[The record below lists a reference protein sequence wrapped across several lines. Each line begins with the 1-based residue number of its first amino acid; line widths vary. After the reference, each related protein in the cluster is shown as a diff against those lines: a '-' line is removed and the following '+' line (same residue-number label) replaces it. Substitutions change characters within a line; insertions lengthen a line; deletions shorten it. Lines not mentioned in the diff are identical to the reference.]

1 MKWVLLEKIKPN
13 LFKNIQSTCLILAME
28 VMDHHLLEDLAKV
41 GYKLDMEVN
50 NFKHPFYN
58 ILAICWKIL

>member
-13 LFKNIQSTCLILAME
+13 LIKNIQSTCLILAME
-28 VMDHHLLEDLAKV
+28 VMDHLLEYLAKFE
-41 GYKLDMEVN
+41 YKLDMEVN

>member
-13 LFKNIQSTCLILAME
+13 LFNNIQSTCLILALE
-28 VMDHHLLEDLAKV
+28 VMDHLLEDLATF

-50 NFKHPFYN
+50 KFKHPFYN